1 MRIDVKVTDGE
12 LDEMGVTADQ
22 LATNITRDLDS
33 QRDYAGFN
41 VHVSIADFSDDSVF
55 E

>member
-12 LDEMGVTADQ
+12 LDEMGLTENELMHAI
-22 LATNITRDLDS
+22 AKDLDTS
-33 QRDYAGFN
+33 RDYAGFN
-41 VHVSIADFSDDSVF
+41 VHVSICDFSDESVF

>member
-12 LDEMGVTADQ
+12 LDEMGLTADE
-22 LATNITRDLDS
+22 LTYAIVRDLDTS
-33 QRDYAGFN
+33 RDYAGFN
-41 VHVSIADFSDDSVF
+41 VHVSICDFSDDSVF

>member
-12 LDEMGVTADQ
+12 LHEMGIDAHQ
-22 LATNITRDLDS
+22 LAVNIANDLDS

-41 VHVSIADFSDDSVF
+41 VHVTIADFSDDSVF